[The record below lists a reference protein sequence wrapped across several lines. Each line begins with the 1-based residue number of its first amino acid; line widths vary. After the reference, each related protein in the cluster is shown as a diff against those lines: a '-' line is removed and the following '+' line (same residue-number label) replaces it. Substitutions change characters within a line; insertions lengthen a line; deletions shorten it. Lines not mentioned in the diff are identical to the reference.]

1 MLIRAGWVYNVS
13 VIFKLLKSLVTF
25 LLEIAETAVMA
36 ILIFLALYLFLVRPH
51 QIRGDSM
58 VPNFHNGEYLLTEMV
73 SYNILKREPERG
85 EVVVFRSPD
94 QPKLDFIKRIIAVPG
109 ERIKIQNGQL
119 FIINEGNPGG
129 ILLDEPYLEEG
140 TQTTGRRTIKDGEI
154 FVAGEG
160 YVVLGDNR
168 ERSSD
173 SREWG
178 VITEADIIGR
188 VWLRYWPPQALALI
202 KPPTYGE

>member
-1 MLIRAGWVYNVS
+1 
-13 VIFKLLKSLVTF
+13 VIFKLLKSLITF
-25 LLEIAETAVMA
+25 LLEIAETAVLA

-58 VPNFHNGEYLLTEMV
+58 IPNFHNGEYLLTEMV
-73 SYNILKREPERG
+73 SYNILKHDPERG

-94 QPKLDFIKRIIAVPG
+94 QPNLDFIKRIIAVPG
-109 ERIKIQNGQL
+109 ERVKVQNGQV
-119 FIINEGNPGG
+119 FIINEENPGG
-129 ILLDEPYLEEG
+129 LLLAEPYLEEG

-154 FVAGEG
+154 FATGEG

-178 VITEADIIGR
+178 VITKGDIIGR

-202 KPPTYGE
+202 KSPAYGE